1 MNEELPLPPKAIGN
15 YVTYKKSGNLIF
27 TSGHV
32 PISDNKKYIGKVP
45 NDITIDDAYLAAALC
60 AELTI
65 STLKANTD
73 INKLQPVNVVG
84 LVNADETFEDHAK
97 VLNGFTDTL
106 TNYFTEK
113 ATRSAVGV
121 KSLPL
126 NVCVEVQSLFY
137 INE

>member
-1 MNEELPLPPKAIGN
+1 LNELPLPPEAIGN
-15 YVTYKKSGNLIF
+15 YVTFKKAGNLIF

-32 PISDNKKYIGKVP
+32 PINGEQNFIGKVP
-45 NDITIDDAYLAAALC
+45 KDISVDKAYKAASLC

-65 STLKANTD
+65 STLKSNCD
-73 INKLQPVNVVG
+73 INKIQPLNVVG
-84 LVNADETFEDHAK
+84 FVNAEDTFQEHAK

-106 TNYFTEK
+106 TQFFSEK

-126 NVCVEVQSLFY
+126 NVCVEVQCIFSY
-137 INE
+137 E

>member
-73 INKLQPVNVVG
+73 INKLQPLNVVG
-84 LVNADETFEDHAK
+84 FVNADEAFEDHAK

-126 NVCVEVQSLFY
+126 NVCVEVQCIFSY
-137 INE
+137 E

>member
-1 MNEELPLPPKAIGN
+1 MDEELPLPPKAIGN

-73 INKLQPVNVVG
+73 INKLQPLNVVG
-84 LVNADETFEDHAK
+84 FVNADETFEDHAK

-113 ATRSAVGV
+113 S
-121 KSLPL
+121 
-126 NVCVEVQSLFY
+126 
-137 INE
+137 

>member
-73 INKLQPVNVVG
+73 IYKLQPLNVVG
-84 LVNADETFEDHAK
+84 FVNADETFEDHAK

-126 NVCVEVQSLFY
+126 NVCVEVQCIFSY
-137 INE
+137 E

>member
-73 INKLQPVNVVG
+73 INKLQPLNVVG
-84 LVNADETFEDHAK
+84 FVNADETFEDHAK

-126 NVCVEVQSLFY
+126 NVCVEVQCIFSY
-137 INE
+137 E

>member
-45 NDITIDDAYLAAALC
+45 NDISIDDAYLAAALC

-73 INKLQPVNVVG
+73 INKLQPLNVVG
-84 LVNADETFEDHAK
+84 FVNADETFEDHAK

-126 NVCVEVQSLFY
+126 NVCVEVQCIFSY
-137 INE
+137 E

>member
-1 MNEELPLPPKAIGN
+1 MDEALPLPPKAIGN

-73 INKLQPVNVVG
+73 INKLQPLNVVG
-84 LVNADETFEDHAK
+84 FVNADETFEDHAK

-126 NVCVEVQSLFY
+126 NVCVEVQCIFSY
-137 INE
+137 E

>member
-1 MNEELPLPPKAIGN
+1 MDEVLPLPPKAIGN

-45 NDITIDDAYLAAALC
+45 NDISLDDAYLAAALC

-65 STLKANTD
+65 STLQANAD
-73 INKLQPVNVVG
+73 IKKLQPLNVVG
-84 LVNADETFEDHAK
+84 FVNADETFEDHAK

-126 NVCVEVQSLFY
+126 NVCVEVQCIFSC
-137 INE
+137 E

>member
-1 MNEELPLPPKAIGN
+1 MDEVLPVPPKAIGN

-45 NDITIDDAYLAAALC
+45 NDISIDDAYLAAALC

-65 STLKANTD
+65 STLQANTD
-73 INKLQPVNVVG
+73 IKKLQPLNVIG
-84 LVNADETFEDHAK
+84 FVNADETFEDHAK

-126 NVCVEVQSLFY
+126 NVCVEVQCIFSY
-137 INE
+137 E

>member
-1 MNEELPLPPKAIGN
+1 MDEVLPVPPKAIGN
-15 YVTYKKSGNLIF
+15 YATYKKSGNLIF

-45 NDITIDDAYLAAALC
+45 NDISVDDAYLAAALC

-73 INKLQPVNVVG
+73 INKLQPLNVVG
-84 LVNADETFEDHAK
+84 FVNADETFEDHAK

-106 TNYFTEK
+106 TNYFIEK

-126 NVCVEVQSLFY
+126 NVCVEVQCIFSY
-137 INE
+137 E

>member
-73 INKLQPVNVVG
+73 INKLQPLNVVG
-84 LVNADETFEDHAK
+84 FVNADETFEDHAK

-106 TNYFTEK
+106 TNYFKEK

-126 NVCVEVQSLFY
+126 NVCVEVQCIFSY
-137 INE
+137 E

>member
-1 MNEELPLPPKAIGN
+1 MNDVLPVPPKAIGN
-15 YVTYKKSGNLIF
+15 YATYKKSGNLIF

-45 NDITIDDAYLAAALC
+45 NDISIDDAYLAAALC

-65 STLKANTD
+65 STLQANTD
-73 INKLQPVNVVG
+73 IKKLQPLNVVG
-84 LVNADETFEDHAK
+84 FVNADETFEDHAK

-126 NVCVEVQSLFY
+126 NVCVEVQCIFSY
-137 INE
+137 E

>member
-1 MNEELPLPPKAIGN
+1 MDEVLPVPPKAIGN
-15 YVTYKKSGNLIF
+15 YATYKKSGNLIF

-45 NDITIDDAYLAAALC
+45 NDISVDDAYLAAALC

-73 INKLQPVNVVG
+73 INKLQPLNVVG
-84 LVNADETFEDHAK
+84 FVNADETFEDHAK

-126 NVCVEVQSLFY
+126 NVCVEVQCIFSY
-137 INE
+137 E

>member
-1 MNEELPLPPKAIGN
+1 MDEVLPVPPKAIGN
-15 YVTYKKSGNLIF
+15 YATYKKSGNLIF

-45 NDITIDDAYLAAALC
+45 NDISVDDAYLAAALC

-65 STLKANTD
+65 STLQANTD
-73 INKLQPVNVVG
+73 IKKLQPLNVVG
-84 LVNADETFEDHAK
+84 FVNADETFEEHAK

-126 NVCVEVQSLFY
+126 NVCVEVQCIFSY
-137 INE
+137 E

>member
-1 MNEELPLPPKAIGN
+1 MDEALPLPPKAIGN

-73 INKLQPVNVVG
+73 INKLQPLNVVG
-84 LVNADETFEDHAK
+84 FVNADETFEDHAK

-106 TNYFTEK
+106 TNYITEK

-126 NVCVEVQSLFY
+126 NVCVEVQCIFSY
-137 INE
+137 E

>member
-1 MNEELPLPPKAIGN
+1 MDEVLPVPPKAIGN
-15 YVTYKKSGNLIF
+15 YATYKKSGNLIF

-45 NDITIDDAYLAAALC
+45 NDISIDDAYLAAALC

-65 STLKANTD
+65 STLQANTD
-73 INKLQPVNVVG
+73 IKKLQPLNVVG
-84 LVNADETFEDHAK
+84 FVNADETFEDHAK

-106 TNYFTEK
+106 TNFFTEK

-126 NVCVEVQSLFY
+126 NVCVEVQCIFSY
-137 INE
+137 E

>member
-1 MNEELPLPPKAIGN
+1 MDEVLPVPPKAIGN

-45 NDITIDDAYLAAALC
+45 NDISIDDAYLAAALC

-73 INKLQPVNVVG
+73 INKLQPLNVVG
-84 LVNADETFEDHAK
+84 FVNADETFEDHAK

-126 NVCVEVQSLFY
+126 NVCVEVQCIFSY
-137 INE
+137 E

>member
-1 MNEELPLPPKAIGN
+1 MDEVLPVPPKAIGN
-15 YVTYKKSGNLIF
+15 YATYKKSGNLIF

-45 NDITIDDAYLAAALC
+45 NDISIDDAYLAAALC

-73 INKLQPVNVVG
+73 INKLQPLNVVG
-84 LVNADETFEDHAK
+84 FVNADETFEEHAK

-126 NVCVEVQSLFY
+126 NVCVEVQCIFSY
-137 INE
+137 E

>member
-1 MNEELPLPPKAIGN
+1 MNEELPVPPKAIGN

-32 PISDNKKYIGKVP
+32 PISDHKKYIGKVP
-45 NDITIDDAYLAAALC
+45 SDISIDDAYQAAALC
-60 AELTI
+60 AELTL
-65 STLKANTD
+65 STLQANTD
-73 INKLQPVNVVG
+73 IKKIQPLNVVG
-84 LVNADETFEDHAK
+84 FVNADETFEDHAK
-97 VLNGFTDTL
+97 VLNGFTDIL

-126 NVCVEVQSLFY
+126 NVSVEVQCIFSC
-137 INE
+137 E

>member
-73 INKLQPVNVVG
+73 INKLQPLNVVG
-84 LVNADETFEDHAK
+84 FVNADETFKDHAK

-126 NVCVEVQSLFY
+126 NVCVEVQCIFSY
-137 INE
+137 E

>member
-1 MNEELPLPPKAIGN
+1 MDEVLPVPPKAIGN
-15 YVTYKKSGNLIF
+15 YATYKKSGNLIF

-45 NDITIDDAYLAAALC
+45 NDISIDDAYLAAALC

-65 STLKANTD
+65 STLQANTD
-73 INKLQPVNVVG
+73 IKKLQPLNVVG
-84 LVNADETFEDHAK
+84 FVNADETFEEHAK

-126 NVCVEVQSLFY
+126 NVCVEVQCIFSY
-137 INE
+137 E

>member
-1 MNEELPLPPKAIGN
+1 MDEALPLPPKAIGN

-45 NDITIDDAYLAAALC
+45 NDISIDDAYLAAALC

-73 INKLQPVNVVG
+73 INKLQPLNVVG
-84 LVNADETFEDHAK
+84 FVNADETFEDHAK

-126 NVCVEVQSLFY
+126 NVCVEVQCIFSY
-137 INE
+137 E

>member
-73 INKLQPVNVVG
+73 INKLQPLNVVG
-84 LVNADETFEDHAK
+84 FVNADETFEDHAK

-113 ATRSAVGV
+113 STRSAVGV

-126 NVCVEVQSLFY
+126 NVCVEVQCIFSY
-137 INE
+137 E

>member
-1 MNEELPLPPKAIGN
+1 MDEELPLPPKAIGN

-73 INKLQPVNVVG
+73 INKLQPLNVVG
-84 LVNADETFEDHAK
+84 FVNADETFEDHAK

-106 TNYFTEK
+106 TNYFKEK

-126 NVCVEVQSLFY
+126 NVCVEVQCIFSY
-137 INE
+137 E

>member
-73 INKLQPVNVVG
+73 INKLQPLNVFG
-84 LVNADETFEDHAK
+84 FVNADETFEDHAK

-126 NVCVEVQSLFY
+126 NVCVEVQCIFSY
-137 INE
+137 E

>member
-1 MNEELPLPPKAIGN
+1 MNEELPVPPKAIGN

-32 PISDNKKYIGKVP
+32 PISDNEKYIGKVP
-45 NDITIDDAYLAAALC
+45 SDISIDDAYQAAALC
-60 AELTI
+60 AELTL
-65 STLKANTD
+65 STLQANTD
-73 INKLQPVNVVG
+73 IEKIQPLNVVG
-84 LVNADETFEDHAK
+84 FVNADETFEDHAN

-126 NVCVEVQSLFY
+126 NVCVEVQCIFSC
-137 INE
+137 E

>member
-32 PISDNKKYIGKVP
+32 PVSDNKKYIGKVP

-73 INKLQPVNVVG
+73 INKLQPLNVVG
-84 LVNADETFEDHAK
+84 FVNADETFEDHAK

-126 NVCVEVQSLFY
+126 NVCVEVQCIFSY
-137 INE
+137 E

>member
-73 INKLQPVNVVG
+73 INKLQPLNVVG
-84 LVNADETFEDHAK
+84 FVNADETFEDHAK
-97 VLNGFTDTL
+97 VLNGFTDKL

-126 NVCVEVQSLFY
+126 NVCVEVQCIFSY
-137 INE
+137 E

>member
-1 MNEELPLPPKAIGN
+1 MDEELPLPPKAIGN

-45 NDITIDDAYLAAALC
+45 NDISIDDAYLAAALC

-73 INKLQPVNVVG
+73 INKLQPLNVVG
-84 LVNADETFEDHAK
+84 FVNADETFEDHAK

-126 NVCVEVQSLFY
+126 NVCVEVQCIFSY
-137 INE
+137 E

>member
-1 MNEELPLPPKAIGN
+1 MDEVLPVPPKAIGN
-15 YVTYKKSGNLIF
+15 YATYKKSGNLIF

-45 NDITIDDAYLAAALC
+45 NDISIDDAYLAAALC

-73 INKLQPVNVVG
+73 INKLQPLNVVG
-84 LVNADETFEDHAK
+84 FVNADETFEDHAK

-126 NVCVEVQSLFY
+126 NVCVEVQCIFSY
-137 INE
+137 E